1 MEIVNERDLLEFFI
15 LIFPDFETAW
25 NSEKNYSRD
34 VDIFT
39 SHGVCAEFS
48 HYFIENYIEFSNE
61 QLETFFNRLEELIE
75 YSEPGNEIDN
85 ALCTCFL
92 ENIAQTKSGDIANQ
106 FMGKRNKKFFD
117 YWNKKYM

>member
-15 LIFPDFETAW
+15 SMFPNFETAW

-34 VDIFT
+34 ADIFT
-39 SHGVCAEFS
+39 PHGVCAEFS

-61 QLETFFNRLEELIE
+61 QLEIFFNRLEELIE
-75 YSEPGNEIDN
+75 YSEPGNKIDN

-92 ENIAQTKSGDIANQ
+92 ENIAQTESGDFVKQ
-106 FMGKRNKKFFD
+106 FMGKRSKKFFD
-117 YWNKKYM
+117 CWN